1 MKIVVARY
9 NEDIS
14 WTKQFT
20 NVLIYNKGKDLDN
33 TEYNV
38 IKLNNVGR
46 EGHTFYKHIYDNYDN
61 LDEHTIFLQ
70 GDPFAHTINLI
81 DKLNKYIN
89 NKNLKYE
96 RIGYTELR
104 CWLSGCK
111 IHIGLPIKEVYKKLF
126 GSEKEEMEFFFTGGG
141 QFIVSKEIILS
152 RPKNFYLK
160 IVKLLEYDVDP
171 IEGYIIERINE
182 LIFHEPINNL
192 I

>member
-14 WTKQFT
+14 WIKQFT
-20 NVLIYNKGKDLDN
+20 NVLIYNKGNDMDSN
-33 TEYNV
+33 EYNI
-38 IKLNNVGR
+38 IKLDNVGR

-61 LDEHTIFLQ
+61 LDEYIVFLQ

-81 DKLNKYIN
+81 DKLNKYV
-89 NKNLKYE
+89 NKKNFKYE
-96 RIGYTELR
+96 RIGYAELR

-111 IHIGLPIKEVYKKLF
+111 IHKGLPIKEVYEKLF
-126 GSEKEEMEFFFTGGG
+126 GTIKEEMEFSFTGGG

-160 IVKLLEYDVDP
+160 IVKLLEYDIDP
-171 IEGYIIERINE
+171 IEGYVIERINE
-182 LIFHEPINNL
+182 LIFHEPINL